1 VKSVLAGGWILYN
14 GDEFPADCER
24 EGVQVLARPF
34 TEIAN
39 DLGDARVGNM
49 VMLGAL
55 LAITG
60 VLQDVNVDAAL
71 ERLVKNPRWT
81 ELNRRAL
88 ARGRELMKMA

>member
-1 VKSVLAGGWILYN
+1 M
-14 GDEFPADCER
+14 
-24 EGVQVLARPF
+24 QVLARPF

>member
-1 VKSVLAGGWILYN
+1 
-14 GDEFPADCER
+14 
-24 EGVQVLARPF
+24 
-34 TEIAN
+34 
-39 DLGDARVGNM
+39 
-49 VMLGAL
+49 MLGAL